1 MTSTLGAGVT
11 FAVITAVVAFLVTLL
26 GAFPLS
32 DGAIDTPNYS
42 GNNGDTE
49 SLDVEGVE
57 AVGDMMLLS
66 YTDIISDLVSFQDNP
81 SLERAEARK
90 EAFVNLAESFVG
102 SYREFSHTMQ
112 GDMDELIAEGEAL
125 AEE

>member
-11 FAVITAVVAFLVTLL
+11 FAVIAAVVAFLITLL
-26 GAFPLS
+26 GSFPLT
-32 DGAIDTPNYS
+32 DGAIDTASYAGTEDS
-42 GNNGDTE
+42 E

-66 YTDIISDLVSFQDNP
+66 YTDIINDLVSFQDNP

-102 SYREFSHTMQ
+102 SYQDFSHTMQ
-112 GDMDELIAEGEAL
+112 GEMDELIAEGEAL